1 MHDTL
6 IKRMGKGPAVRDR
19 VTLVGSM
26 VIVGAIGAFAAIYS
40 YIVIAAIDSHP

>member
-1 MHDTL
+1 MRDML
-6 IKRMGKGPAVRDR
+6 IKGMGKGPVVRDR
-19 VTLVGSM
+19 FTLVETM